1 MSGELEERYPG
12 EARGLAL
19 FLARIAPLVRRE
31 LGGSSM
37 LARAVER
44 ALATRSLGHLRQAR
58 RLFNRL
64 PGEIR
69 RRLVGEA
76 LARDTAQRTPRGCVA
91 FVMSEERAGAEVLF
105 RDGQPEADLL
115 LLVRPGV
122 LPSAAARRL
131 RELADAIEG
140 DRRLLSERFWLERA
154 MDADGEGG
162 DRHRPH
168 R

>member
-1 MSGELEERYPG
+1 MTEDVEERYPG

-19 FLARIAPLVRRE
+19 FLARIAPLVRRD
-31 LGGSSM
+31 LGEGSM
-37 LARAVER
+37 LAKAVER
-44 ALATRSLGHLRQAR
+44 ALATRSLAHLRQAR

-64 PGEIR
+64 PRETR
-69 RRLVGEA
+69 QQLVGEA
-76 LARDTAQRTPRGCVA
+76 LARQDGDRAPRGCVA

-122 LPSAAARRL
+122 LPSAAAARL
-131 RELADAIEG
+131 RELADAIER

-154 MDADGEGG
+154 VDAGGEGG
-162 DRHRPH
+162 DRHRP
-168 R
+168 RR